1 MTNPNTTPVHL
12 ASPPIAG
19 GRSSGDII
27 PSRYV
32 LMKHSQ
38 ICQTC
43 GTLHESNDLYVQ
55 MNLAP
60 RFTKGKYITNLI
72 PLATPPQYRLPIE
85 VRILATKTIPFC
97 CECAEDALLS
107 HLPLP
112 PQPTAA
118 VVGSSLSPEN
128 PPKAGART
136 ISGSTEKPKRE
147 AASAAKLADLLS
159 QI

>member
-1 MTNPNTTPVHL
+1 MTATPVHL
-12 ASPPIAG
+12 ASPPTPG
-19 GRSSGDII
+19 GKSSGDII

-38 ICQTC
+38 ICATC

-60 RFTKGKYITNLI
+60 RFAKGKHIVNLI
-72 PLATPPQYRLPIE
+72 PLSTPPQYRLPIE
-85 VRILATKTIPFC
+85 VRVLPTKRMPFC
-97 CECAEDALLS
+97 CECATDALLS

-112 PQPTAA
+112 PEAKPLTITPSWAHTGQHPD
-118 VVGSSLSPEN
+118 E
-128 PPKAGART
+128 PPKAA
-136 ISGSTEKPKRE
+136 KRP
-147 AASAAKLADLLS
+147 ASETADSKSATKLADLLS